1 MCWPTY
7 ITSLFHMGTTW
18 NIKLCGLSFANWSKG
33 NISLSTTWDF
43 LHICLHC
50 IGLFWKKIPDT
61 NGEQCNIITELGK
74 CPIYAYWTILYDIWN
89 TKFFSESPNNL
100 LSNEILPDIKY
111 IFTKGSLQD
120 IVNFHG
126 AIFILCQLYIIWIL
140 YYVSST

>member
-1 MCWPTY
+1 MSKYVVSHLQTGQKE
-7 ITSLFHMGTTW
+7 IF
-18 NIKLCGLSFANWSKG
+18 LCQPHD
-33 NISLSTTWDF
+33 ISCTFVALYWAF
-43 LHICLHC
+43 LE
-50 IGLFWKKIPDT
+50 KKIPDT
-61 NGEQCNIITELGK
+61 IGEQCNIIIELGK

-126 AIFILCQLYIIWIL
+126 AIFILCQLYKGQF
-140 YYVSST
+140 

>member
-1 MCWPTY
+1 MW
-7 ITSLFHMGTTW
+7 SLICKLVKRKYFFVNHMRF
-18 NIKLCGLSFANWSKG
+18 LAHLFALYWA
-33 NISLSTTWDF
+33 F
-43 LHICLHC
+43 LE
-50 IGLFWKKIPDT
+50 KKIPDT
-61 NGEQCNIITELGK
+61 NGEQCNIIITELGK

-126 AIFILCQLYIIWIL
+126 AIFILCQLYII
-140 YYVSST
+140 